1 MKLLSLKSDN
11 EDFYFV
17 YNTLKNINYTPQSH
31 ERHWISKFS
40 EFKAYVPS
48 TIEQTKIGDFF
59 KSQNKRKKIENILS
73 FILYM
78 VSPAGLEPSTH

>member
-17 YNTLKNINYTPQSH
+17 YNILKNINYTPQSH

-40 EFKAYVPS
+40 EFEAYVPS
-48 TIEQTKIGDFF
+48 TAEQGKIGLFF
-59 KSQNKRKKIENILS
+59 QSLDNLITLHQRELEQLKNIKKTLLKHM
-73 FILYM
+73 F
-78 VSPAGLEPSTH
+78 V